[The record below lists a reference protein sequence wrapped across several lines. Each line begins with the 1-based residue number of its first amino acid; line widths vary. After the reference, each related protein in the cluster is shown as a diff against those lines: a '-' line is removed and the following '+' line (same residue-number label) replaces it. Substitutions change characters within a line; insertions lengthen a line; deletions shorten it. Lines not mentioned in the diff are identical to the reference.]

1 MRIAPWAW
9 KCLSIFSGLQKPR
22 KKWSQSSRLPA
33 NFPIRSFRTC
43 CNFVVGPDLLKIRFR
58 FVCYTTHVENNA
70 AIAGKLRQI
79 AALLQEQNVQFKP
92 AAYRRAAQVIEE
104 LPNDVSTYGDEKEL
118 KKLPGIGEAI
128 AAKII
133 EFLTTGEISF
143 LTTLQQEQGGISA
156 DLMDIEGLGPKRVR
170 QLQREL
176 GITTVPQL
184 IDAAKAGKLRELELW
199 DEILEQ
205 KMIQNAARVEERV
218 HRFPR
223 KEVKDDVELLLR
235 TIKSVKGVDRCDV
248 AGSFRREKETVGDID
263 ILLVTK
269 NPEDVS
275 DAIAALPIVR
285 DIVAKG
291 EKKISFDLHN
301 GLRTDVRLVKADQW
315 GAALM
320 YFTGSKEHNIAVRKV
335 AIKNGWKLNEYGL
348 FDGETVIASKEE
360 SDIYDALGLRFYEP
374 NERTGS
380 L

>member
-1 MRIAPWAW
+1 M
-9 KCLSIFSGLQKPR
+9 S
-22 KKWSQSSRLPA
+22 
-33 NFPIRSFRTC
+33 
-43 CNFVVGPDLLKIRFR
+43 
-58 FVCYTTHVENNA
+58 NNQ

-104 LPNDVSTYGDEKEL
+104 LPKDVSTYGDEKEL

-128 AAKII
+128 AAKIV
-133 EFLTTGEISF
+133 EFLETGEISF
-143 LTTLQQEQGGISA
+143 LTKLMAEQGGISA

-176 GITTVPQL
+176 GITTVSQL
-184 IDAAKAGKLRELELW
+184 VAAAKAGKLRELELW

-205 KMIQNAARVEERV
+205 KMIQNAARVSERV

-223 KEVKDDVELLLR
+223 EEVKDDVELLIK
-235 TIKSVKGVDRCDV
+235 TIKGVKGVDRCDV
-248 AGSFRREKETVGDID
+248 AGSFRRHKETVGDID

-269 NPEDVS
+269 SAEKVS
-275 DAIAALPIVR
+275 DAIAELPIVR
-285 DIVAKG
+285 DVVAHG

-301 GLRTDVRLVKADQW
+301 GLRVDVRLVKADQW

-320 YFTGSKEHNIAVRKV
+320 YFTGSKEHNIAVRKI
-335 AIKNGWKLNEYGL
+335 AIKHGFKLNEYGL
-348 FDGETVIASKEE
+348 FDGDKVVASKEE
-360 SDIYDALGLRFYEP
+360 EDIYKALGLSWYEP
-374 NERTGS
+374 NKRTGA

>member
-1 MRIAPWAW
+1 MD
-9 KCLSIFSGLQKPR
+9 FS
-22 KKWSQSSRLPA
+22 
-33 NFPIRSFRTC
+33 
-43 CNFVVGPDLLKIRFR
+43 
-58 FVCYTTHVENNA
+58 CYTNRVSNNT

-104 LPNDVSTYGDEKEL
+104 LPQDVSTYGDEKEL

-133 EFLTTGEISF
+133 EYLETGEISF
-143 LTTLQQEQGGISA
+143 LAKLQAEQGGISA

-170 QLQREL
+170 QLQKEL
-176 GITTVPQL
+176 GITTVSQL
-184 IDAAKAGKLRELELW
+184 VEAAKAGKLRDLELW

-205 KMIQNAARVEERV
+205 KMIHNAARVAERV
-218 HRFPR
+218 YRFPR
-223 KEVKDDVELLLR
+223 EEVKDDVELLLK
-235 TIKSVKGVDRCDV
+235 TIKGVKGVDRCDV

-269 NPEDVS
+269 SADKVS
-275 DAIAALPIVR
+275 DAIAGLSIVR

-301 GLRTDVRLVKADQW
+301 GLRVDVRLVKADQW

-335 AIKNGWKLNEYGL
+335 AIKHGYKLNEYGL
-348 FDGETVIASKEE
+348 FDGDKVVASKEE
-360 SDIYDALGLRFYEP
+360 DEIYEALGLRYYEP
-374 NERTGS
+374 TERTGA

>member
-1 MRIAPWAW
+1 M
-9 KCLSIFSGLQKPR
+9 S
-22 KKWSQSSRLPA
+22 
-33 NFPIRSFRTC
+33 
-43 CNFVVGPDLLKIRFR
+43 
-58 FVCYTTHVENNA
+58 NNQ

-92 AAYRRAAQVIEE
+92 AAYRRAAHVIEE
-104 LPNDVSTYGDEKEL
+104 LPKDVSTYGDEKEL

-128 AAKII
+128 AAKIV
-133 EFLTTGEISF
+133 EYLETGEISF
-143 LTTLQQEQGGISA
+143 LVKLMAEQGGISA

-176 GITTVPQL
+176 GITTVAQL
-184 IDAAKAGKLRELELW
+184 VEAAKAGKLRELELW

-205 KMIQNAARVEERV
+205 KMIQNAARVAERV

-223 KEVKDDVELLLR
+223 EEVKDDVELLLK
-235 TIKSVKGVDRCDV
+235 TIKSVPGVDRCDV

-269 NPEDVS
+269 AADKVS
-275 DAIAALPIVR
+275 DAIAELSIVR
-285 DIVAKG
+285 DVVAHG

-301 GLRTDVRLVKADQW
+301 GLRVDVRLVKADQW

-335 AIKNGWKLNEYGL
+335 AIRHGYKLNEYGL
-348 FDGETVIASKEE
+348 FEGEKVIASKEE
-360 SDIYDALGLRFYEP
+360 EEIYEALGLKWFDP
-374 NERTGS
+374 KDRTGA